1 MPELPEV
8 ETIKN
13 QIAPTLPLFIK
24 RVTYSEVSTSIVKE
38 KEFTPTNKTLHK
50 VERIGKVLLLHFVD
64 KSDNNFIAISGLG
77 MSGGWRLSDKP
88 IKEKHTHIQL
98 TGENPRGEKTYLGYV
113 DPRRFGNFHL
123 FKPEA
128 AKNWLTRLGADVS
141 SSDFTVDYMMDRFT
155 RDPNK
160 LLKPFL
166 LEQNHFAGVGNYM
179 ASEICAR
186 AAILPERVVKTLD
199 KAHARALIKA
209 TIKVLDDTLTTGGT
223 TFSGGYVDTSG
234 EKGEGV
240 KNLVVFYQ
248 KVCGLCKRS
257 QVIKTTLAG
266 RGTYHCPRCQK

>member
-13 QIAPTLPLFIK
+13 QISPKLPLLIK
-24 RVTYSEVSTSIVKE
+24 RTTYSDVSTSIVKN
-38 KEFTPTNKTLHK
+38 KSFSPTNKTLTK
-50 VERIGKVLLLHFVD
+50 IERIGKVLLLHFTSEKQEKFV
-64 KSDNNFIAISGLG
+64 AISGLG

-88 IKEKHTHIQL
+88 IKEKHTHIHL
-98 TGENPRGEKTYLGYV
+98 SGTRDSGEKVYLGYV

-123 FKPEA
+123 FKPDEA
-128 AKNWLTRLGADVS
+128 KQWLTRLGADVS
-141 SSDFTVDYMMDRFT
+141 SKDFTVDYIVERFE
-155 RDPNK
+155 RFPNK
-160 LLKPFL
+160 KIKPFL

-186 AAILPERVVKTLD
+186 AAILPNRVVKTLT
-199 KAHARALIKA
+199 KAHARALING
-209 TIKVLDDTLTTGGT
+209 TRKVLDDTLTTGGT
-223 TFSGGYVDTSG
+223 TFSGGYVDATG
-234 EKGEGV
+234 EKGQGV

-266 RGTYHCPRCQK
+266 RGTYHCPRCQE

>member
-13 QIAPTLPLFIK
+13 QIAPTLPLLIK
-24 RVTYSEVSTSIVKE
+24 RVTYSDVSTSIVKN
-38 KEFTPTNKTLHK
+38 KEFSPLNKTLHK
-50 VERIGKVLLLHFVD
+50 IERIGKVLLLHFND
-64 KSDNNFIAISGLG
+64 MKDGHFIAISGLG

-88 IKEKHTHIQL
+88 IKENHTHIKI
-98 TGENPRGEKTYLGYV
+98 TGENNKGEKYYLGYV

-123 FKPEA
+123 FKPEG
-128 AKNWLTRLGADVS
+128 AKQWLTRLGADVS
-141 SSDFTVDYMMDRFT
+141 SQDFTAAYIMERFE
-155 RDPNK
+155 RYPNK
-160 LLKPFL
+160 KLKPFL

-199 KAHARALIKA
+199 KSHARAIIKA
-209 TIKVLDDTLTTGGT
+209 TKKVLDDTLTTGGT
-223 TFSGGYVDTSG
+223 TFSGGYVDATG
-234 EKGEGV
+234 EKGQGV

-248 KVCGLCKRS
+248 KVCGLCKRT